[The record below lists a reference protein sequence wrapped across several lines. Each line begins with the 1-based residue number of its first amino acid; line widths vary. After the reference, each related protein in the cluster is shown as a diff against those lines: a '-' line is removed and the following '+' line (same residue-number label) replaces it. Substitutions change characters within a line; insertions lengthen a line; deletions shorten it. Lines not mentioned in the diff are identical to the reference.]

1 MTYVLTPAVDAPPR
15 IGFAIG
21 RHVGSAVVR
30 NRLRRRLRDIVRQ
43 FHLPSGD
50 YMISAA
56 PSATTL
62 TFSQLRATVG
72 EAVGLT
78 AEG

>member
-1 MTYVLTPAVDAPPR
+1 MTYVLTPTVDGPPR

-30 NRLRRRLRDIVRQ
+30 NQLRRRLRDIVRQ
-43 FHLPSGD
+43 VPPPSGD

-56 PSATTL
+56 PAATAL
-62 TFSQLRATVG
+62 TFSQLRAIVG
-72 EAVGLT
+72 DALRLT
-78 AEG
+78 AER